1 MKYCSM
7 KKLFFIAIF
16 FSFIN
21 CQEGYCINTKE
32 DEIVKVLKQ
41 QIIQKANAAL
51 QLKPITVT
59 ASHSARSAG
68 GLHDFYSE
76 GDYWW
81 PDSTNLNG
89 PYIQR
94 DGMSNPDNFTD
105 HRKAMIRFSQ
115 VIGSLASAYKIT
127 QNEKYVTHA
136 LIHLNAWFVDKSTLM
151 NPSLLYAQAIK
162 GKVTGRGVGIIDMIQ
177 MMEVA
182 QGVLVMQN
190 STSFNKSS
198 LITIKKWFADYLQW
212 VTTHPYGIEERDAK
226 NNHGT
231 CWVMQVAVFA
241 KLVENQHL
249 LDYCTDRYKKV
260 LLPNQMDLNG
270 SFPLELKRTKPY
282 GYSLFNLDAMATI
295 CQTLS
300 SKTNQLWDFTL
311 SDNRSLTKG
320 IDFIFPYVQN
330 KSSWTYP
337 QDVMYWKDWPIA
349 HPFLVF
355 GYVHNKNKEWFEV
368 WKQLDHDPQ
377 TEEVIR
383 NLPVRNPIIWI
394 E

>member
-1 MKYCSM
+1 M
-7 KKLFFIAIF
+7 KKYFLILCCCTI
-16 FSFIN
+16 IN
-21 CQEGYCINTKE
+21 IHQGSCTASKE
-32 DEIVKVLKQ
+32 VEIVKVLQKK
-41 QIIQKANAAL
+41 IILKANAAL
-51 QLKPITVT
+51 QLRPITVT
-59 ASHSARSAG
+59 SAHSARSAG

-81 PDSTNLNG
+81 PDSTKPEG
-89 PYIQR
+89 PYIQK
-94 DGMSNPDNFTD
+94 DGMTNPDNFTE

-115 VIGSLASAYKIT
+115 IVGSLASAYKIT
-127 QNEKYVTHA
+127 NKEKYVKQA
-136 LIHLNAWFVDKSTLM
+136 MVHLNAWFVDEATLM

-182 QGVLVMQN
+182 QGVLVMQDAK
-190 STSFNKSS
+190 SFNKAS
-198 LITIKKWFADYLQW
+198 LGTIKNWFADYLLW
-212 VTTHPYGIEERDAK
+212 VTTHTYGIEERDAK

-241 KLVENQHL
+241 KLVNDQKL
-249 LDYCTDRYKKV
+249 LDYCRDRFKKV
-260 LLPNQMDLNG
+260 LLPNQMDTNG

-300 SKTNQLWDFTL
+300 TQTNNIWDFTL
-311 SDNRSLTKG
+311 SDNRSLIKG
-320 IDFIFPYVQN
+320 INFMFPFVKN
-330 KSSWTYP
+330 KDSWSYTP
-337 QDVMYWKDWPIA
+337 DVMYWKEWPIA

-355 GYVHNKNKEWFEV
+355 GYVHNNDKEWFTA
-368 WKQLDHDPQ
+368 WKKLDHDPQ

-383 NLPVRNPIIWI
+383 NLPIRNPIIWI

>member
-1 MKYCSM
+1 MKNIIFIF
-7 KKLFFIAIF
+7 LFI
-16 FSFIN
+16 SVTN
-21 CQEGYCINTKE
+21 VQLGYCNNSNET
-32 DEIVKVLKQ
+32 EIIRVLKQ
-41 QIIQKANAAL
+41 HILKKAKAAL
-51 QLKPITVT
+51 QLKPITVS
-59 ASHSARSAG
+59 ASHSERSAG

-81 PDSTNLNG
+81 PDTTNPQG

-94 DGMSNPDNFTD
+94 DGVTNPAIFTE

-115 VIGSLASAYKIT
+115 IIGSLASAYKIT
-127 QNEKYVTHA
+127 KEDKYVKHA
-136 LIHLNAWFVDKSTLM
+136 LVHLNAWFVDETTFM

-182 QGVLVMQN
+182 QGVLVMQA
-190 STSFNKSS
+190 SKSFDTKS
-198 LITIKKWFADYLQW
+198 LNAIKKWFADYLNW

-241 KLVENQHL
+241 KLVNDQQL
-249 LDYCTDRYKKV
+249 LNYCADRYKKV
-260 LLPNQMDLNG
+260 LLPSQMDLNG

-295 CQTLS
+295 CHTLS
-300 SKTNQLWDFTL
+300 TKNFLIWNHTL
-311 SDNRSLTKG
+311 ADNRSIKKG
-320 IDFIFPYVQN
+320 IEFIFPFVQN
-330 KSSWTYP
+330 KNGWPYQ
-337 QDVMYWKDWPIA
+337 QDVMYWKDWPVA
-349 HPFLVF
+349 HPFLLF
-355 GYVHNKNKEWFEV
+355 GYIHHDNKDWFNT

>member
-1 MKYCSM
+1 M
-7 KKLFFIAIF
+7 KKIFISILF
-16 FSFIN
+16 FSFFN
-21 CQEGYCINTKE
+21 SQEGLCIYSRE
-32 DEIVKVLKQ
+32 DEIIKVLKPL
-41 QIIQKANAAL
+41 ILQKANSAL
-51 QLKPITVT
+51 QLKPVTVT

-94 DGMSNPDNFTD
+94 DGMTNPDNFTD

-115 VIGSLASAYKIT
+115 IIGSLASAYKIT
-127 QNEKYVTHA
+127 HQDKYVQHA
-136 LIHLNAWFVDKSTLM
+136 QTHLNAWFVNASTLM
-151 NPSLLYAQAIK
+151 NPNLLYAQAIK

-182 QGVLVMQN
+182 KGVLVMQE
-190 STSFNKSS
+190 SKSFDKSS
-198 LITIKKWFADYLQW
+198 LSAIKKWFKDYLKW
-212 VTTHPYGIEERDAK
+212 VTTHPYGIDERDAK

-241 KLVENQHL
+241 KLVNDQPL

-260 LLPNQMDLNG
+260 LLPNQMDLSG
-270 SFPLELKRTKPY
+270 GYPLELKRTKPY

-295 CQTLS
+295 CQTVS
-300 SKTNQLWDFTL
+300 TSTNQLWNFTL
-311 SDNRSLTKG
+311 TDNRSIRMG
-320 IDFIFPYVQN
+320 IDFMFPFVQN
-330 KSSWTYP
+330 KNTWTYP
-337 QDVMYWKDWPIA
+337 QDVMYWKEWPVA

-355 GYVHNKNKEWFEV
+355 GYIHYGNKDWLNT